1 MYKSYLTLAW
11 RNLLRNQGYS
21 AINIGGLAV
30 AMTIAM
36 LIGMWVWDELSFDSD
51 HKNYRSLVQVM
62 QQVTVDGKVITGYA
76 VPRPLEFA
84 MRESYGSD
92 FTAISMS
99 TWTSRHILS
108 WNNNSFTQPGAFVQ
122 VDFPGMI
129 DIDMISGTRDGLQ
142 DPTSILLSASVAK
155 AMFGDRDPV
164 NETIRVDE
172 RLDVKVKGV
181 YRDFPDNSSF
191 NELKFLSSWEL
202 QASSQEWMKRALD
215 RWDNNSF
222 QLFAQMAPGTDLAT
236 LEEKVKPV
244 RVIHSKDSTF
254 KPEVILHPMTDWHLH
269 SNWENGV
276 KTGGEIEL
284 VWMFGI
290 IGAAVLLLACI
301 NFVNLA
307 TARSEK
313 RAREVG
319 IRMTIGSVRSQLIQ
333 QFLSESFLV
342 VLLAFLLA
350 LGAAQVALPWF
361 NRLADKTIS
370 IDWGQPLFW
379 LVCLS
384 FVLITSLLAG
394 LYPAFFLSSFRPVNA
409 LKSSFKTGR
418 LGSLPRKALVVFQFT
433 ISIILLIG
441 TLIIYDQI
449 QYSKNRPIGYDR
461 DGLISLPIMSPD
473 IFGKFEALHL
483 ELKNSGAA
491 VAVAESSSPLTEI
504 FNNTNSFSWAGK
516 DPDLQSS
523 DFGVIGVSLDYG
535 KTIGWKIK
543 EGRDF
548 SNEFPTDSL
557 AMIINEASV
566 KFIGAQNPVGMEI
579 TRGDEKFHVIGVV
592 KDIITESPY
601 REVRPMIYGLDVK
614 TESANYINVKLN
626 PARSTS
632 ESIARIESVMKRFT
646 PSAPFLYRFL
656 DEEYGKK
663 FSMEER
669 IGNLAYVF
677 TFLAVFISCL
687 GLVGL
692 ASFVAEQHTKE
703 IGIRKVLGATVV
715 QLWSRLSFG
724 FIALVAIS
732 SVVAVPLGYYAMTK
746 WLEKYPYHIDI
757 SWLTIVVS
765 VTGALGVAIITVSYQ
780 TIKAARMN
788 PVKSLKSE

>member
-1 MYKSYLTLAW
+1 MYKSYFIIAW

-36 LIGMWVWDELSFDSD
+36 LIGMWVWDEVSFDRD
-51 HKNYRSLVQVM
+51 HKNYRHLVQVM

-92 FTAISMS
+92 FTALSMS
-99 TWTSRHILS
+99 TWTSHHILS
-108 WNNNSFTQPGAFVQ
+108 WNNNSFTHSGVFVQ
-122 VDFPGMI
+122 VDFPEMI
-129 DIDMISGTRDGLQ
+129 ALDMISGMRNGLQ
-142 DPTSILLSASVAK
+142 DPSSILLSASLAK
-155 AMFGDRDPV
+155 AIFGDRDPM
-164 NETIRVDE
+164 NETIRIDE

-191 NELKFLSSWEL
+191 NELKFISSWEL

-215 RWDNNSF
+215 QWDNNSF

-236 LEEKVKPV
+236 LANKVKPV

-254 KPEVILHPMTDWHLH
+254 KPEVILHPMADWHLR
-269 SNWENGV
+269 SNWKNGV

-290 IGAAVLLLACI
+290 IGAAVLVLACI

-313 RAREVG
+313 RAKEVG

-333 QFLSESFLV
+333 QFLGESFLV

-350 LGAAQVALPWF
+350 LGAVQIALPWF
-361 NRLADKTIS
+361 NGLAGKTITIAWNHPS
-370 IDWGQPLFW
+370 FW
-379 LVCLS
+379 LVSIS

-394 LYPAFFLSSFRPVNA
+394 IYPAFFLSSFRPVNA

-433 ISIILLIG
+433 ISIILLFG

-449 QYSKNRPIGYDR
+449 QYSKNRAIGYDR

-473 IFGKFEALHL
+473 LFGRFEALH
-483 ELKNSGAA
+483 EEIRSSGAA
-491 VAVAESSSPLTEI
+491 IALAESSSPLTEI
-504 FNNTNSFSWAGK
+504 YNNTNNFSWQGK

-523 DFGVIGVSLDYG
+523 DFGVIAVSLDYG
-535 KTIGWKIK
+535 ETIGWQIK
-543 EGRDF
+543 DGRDF
-548 SNEFPTDSL
+548 SDDFPTDSMAL
-557 AMIINEASV
+557 ILNEASV
-566 KFIGAQNPVGMEI
+566 KFIGAQNPIGMEI

-601 REVRPMIYGLDVK
+601 RDVRPMIYGLDVK
-614 TESANYINVKLN
+614 SESANYINVKLN
-626 PARSTS
+626 PTRSTS
-632 ESIARIESVMKRFT
+632 ESIAQIETIMKRHV
-646 PSAPFLYRFL
+646 PSAPFIYKFL

-663 FSMEER
+663 FALEER

-677 TFLAVFISCL
+677 TSLAVFISCL

-703 IGIRKVLGATVV
+703 IGIRKVLGATVI
-715 QLWSRLSFG
+715 QLWSRLSSG
-724 FIALVAIS
+724 FIALVALS
-732 SVVAVPLGYYAMTK
+732 SVIAAPLGYYAMSQ

-757 SWLTIVVS
+757 SWQTIALS
-765 VTGALGVAIITVSYQ
+765 VTGALGVAIVTVSYQ

-788 PVKSLKSE
+788 PVKSLRSE